1 MWFQW
6 FNKSHQQNQLYTQ
19 ESHLWWIYI
28 TMIFILTKLDHLL
41 ENLNG
46 QNIASIYLPRFS
58 NLPLLI
64 IVWLFKRS
72 DESSFHQLCFVI
84 PFYIKHICL
93 HCLVSFFT
101 DKMYTLHRIVDVHS
115 FFHFIHYIH
124 TYTSI
129 VPANN
134 LSVDL

>member
-46 QNIASIYLPRFS
+46 QNIASTYLPRFS
-58 NLPLLI
+58 NLPLFI

-72 DESSFHQLCFVI
+72 DERSFHQLCFVI
-84 PFYIKHICL
+84 PFYINIFLYIVLFRSSRIK
-93 HCLVSFFT
+93 
-101 DKMYTLHRIVDVHS
+101 YTLSTEQLTYIRSSILYIIYILIRVLSPRI
-115 FFHFIHYIH
+115 I
-124 TYTSI
+124 
-129 VPANN
+129 
-134 LSVDL
+134 